1 MKKCMVTY
9 LPSYNMKDENDKP
22 RTAEEADVTYPYMN
36 MGNVHRMFI
45 TYIHRT

>member
-1 MKKCMVTY
+1 MGSWVLHDTE
-9 LPSYNMKDENDKP
+9 SDG
-22 RTAEEADVTYPYMN
+22 EAPVLELVTYPYMN